1 MVYYVY
7 ERKPYTIEVKETDT
21 FDYMYWNLKMITF
34 ISDLDHTLIY
44 SKRNIN
50 IDKNYAT

>member
-1 MVYYVY
+1 
-7 ERKPYTIEVKETDT
+7 
-21 FDYMYWNLKMITF
+21 MITF

-50 IDKNYAT
+50 IDKNYATWAKRILARAEIFEVVDKTAERDLKCAN

>member
-1 MVYYVY
+1 
-7 ERKPYTIEVKETDT
+7 
-21 FDYMYWNLKMITF
+21 MYWNLKMITF

-50 IDKNYAT
+50 IDKNYATWAKRILARAEILGMLIKLQKGI

>member
-21 FDYMYWNLKMITF
+21 FDYECIGILK
-34 ISDLDHTLIY
+34 
-44 SKRNIN
+44 
-50 IDKNYAT
+50 